1 MIDESGNGHIPV
13 MIGEVLGALRPFDEG
28 LFVDATLG
36 RGGYSEAILNAAAAR
51 VIGVDRDPAAVIFGK
66 KLSRNYDGRFTV
78 LEGRFGDI
86 DKLIKGKGI
95 SEVDGITFDL
105 GISSTQLDE
114 ASRGFSFRFDGPLD
128 MRMSSEGAT
137 AADLINNMSEQDLA
151 DIIHKLGE
159 ERQARRVA
167 KAIVETRSKIPIK
180 TTSQL
185 AKIVRG
191 VVWKSK
197 ESIDPATRTF
207 MALRIRVNDELGELR
222 RGLCAAENILA
233 PGGRLAIVAF
243 HSLEDRIVKTFL
255 RSRSGRSGR
264 GSRHIPDIQ
273 VKQPAPSFK
282 LLKHGAIKPQ
292 PSEVS
297 RNARSRSARLRIAE
311 RTDSPSW
318 SDKIGS
324 ERNTSWHDLGGQQ

>member
-1 MIDESGNGHIPV
+1 MIDNMGSGHVPV

-36 RGGYSEAILNAAAAR
+36 RGGYSEAILKTASAR
-51 VIGVDRDPAAVIFGK
+51 VIGIDRDPAAVIFGK
-66 KLSRNYDGRFTV
+66 QLSRKYGGRLTI

-86 DKLIKGKGI
+86 ERLIKDKGI

-105 GISSTQLDE
+105 GVSSIQLDE
-114 ASRGFSFRFDGPLD
+114 ANRGFSFRFDGPLD
-128 MRMSSEGAT
+128 MRMSSKGTT
-137 AADLINNMSEQDLA
+137 AADLINNTSEQDLA

-159 ERQARRVA
+159 ERQARRIA
-167 KAIVETRSKIPIK
+167 KAIVETRSKTPIK
-180 TTSQL
+180 TTGHL

-191 VVWKSK
+191 IVWKSK
-197 ESIDPATRTF
+197 DRIDPATRTF
-207 MALRIRVNDELGELR
+207 MALRIWVNDELGELR

-243 HSLEDRIVKTFL
+243 HSLEDRIVKKFL

-264 GSRHIPDIQ
+264 SSRHFPDVQ

-282 LLKHGAIKPQ
+282 LLKSGAIKPEL
-292 PSEVS
+292 SEIS

-318 SDKIGS
+318 SCKIAGKQ
-324 ERNTSWHDLGGQQ
+324 NYGWHDLGGQK